1 MQKIINKKSRFTG
14 DKIFAKLTRYAA
26 IGLIVLI
33 FGILISLIILSLPSI
48 HAFGLHFLYSTA
60 WDPVKGHFG
69 GLVEIIGTLVTALI
83 AIIIA
88 VPLSFGIALLI
99 IEILPTPVATVI
111 ARVVELMAGI
121 PSIIYGMWGL
131 FCLAPFLAKYVQP
144 WLITHTQHI
153 PILNFIFGGIPIG
166 FGIFTAGIILAIM
179 IIPLIS
185 SVMRDVLS
193 SVPELLKEAAYGI
206 GATRWEVVKH
216 ILIPYTRAG
225 MLGGIILGLGRAL
238 GETMAVTFVVGNS
251 HKLFTALFMPGTTIS
266 STIANE
272 FTEATGKLYP
282 AALMELGL
290 ILFVITFIVLAISR
304 RLLHNAKTSGVVQ

>member
-1 MQKIINKKSRFTG
+1 MQKSIFKKNKIDG
-14 DKIFAKLTRYAA
+14 DKVFTNLTRYAA

-33 FGILISLIILSLPSI
+33 FGILISLIVLSLPSI
-48 HAFGLHFLYSTA
+48 RAFGLHFLYSTA
-60 WDPVKGHFG
+60 WDPVKEHFG
-69 GLVEIIGTLVTALI
+69 ALVEIVGTLVTALI

-88 VPLSFGIALLI
+88 VPLSFGIALLV
-99 IEILPTPVATVI
+99 IEILPSGI
-111 ARVVELMAGI
+111 AAVLARIIELMAGI

-131 FCLAPFLAKYVQP
+131 FCLAPFLAKHVQP
-144 WLITHTQHI
+144 WLIAHTQHI
-153 PILNFIFGGIPIG
+153 PILNFIFGGLPIG

-193 SVPELLKEAAYGI
+193 SIPELLKEAAYGV

-216 ILIPYTRAG
+216 ILVPYTRAG

-266 STIANE
+266 ATIANE

-282 AALMELGL
+282 SALMQLGL

-304 RLLHNAKTSGVVQ
+304 RLLHNARTSGGVQ

>member
-1 MQKIINKKSRFTG
+1 MQKIIIGERKFSG
-14 DKIFAKLTRYAA
+14 DQLFAKLTRYTS
-26 IGLIVLI
+26 IGLIFLI
-33 FGILISLIILSLPSI
+33 GGILISLILLSFPSI
-48 HAFGLHFLYSTA
+48 RQFGLHFFYSTA
-60 WDPVKGHFG
+60 WDPVRQQFG
-69 GLVEIIGTLVTALI
+69 ALVEIVGTLVTALI

-88 VPLSFGIALLI
+88 VPLSFGIAILI
-99 IEILPTPVATVI
+99 IEVLPPVAAVVV

-131 FCLAPFLAKYVQP
+131 FSLAPFLAKHVQP
-144 WLITHTQHI
+144 WLITHSQHI
-153 PILNFIFGGIPIG
+153 PVLNFIFGGMPIG

-193 SVPELLKEAAYGI
+193 SVPELLKEAAYGV
-206 GATRWEVVKH
+206 GATRWEIVRH
-216 ILIPYTRAG
+216 ILLPYTRAG

-251 HKLFTALFMPGTTIS
+251 HRLFTALFMPGTTIS
-266 STIANE
+266 ATIANE

-282 AALMELGL
+282 AALMQLGL

-304 RLLHNAKTSGVVQ
+304 RLLRTAKTSGGVQ

>member
-1 MQKIINKKSRFTG
+1 MQKSISKASKLNG
-14 DKIFAKLTRYAA
+14 DKIFANLTRYAA

-33 FGILISLIILSLPSI
+33 FGILISLIILSFPSI
-48 HAFGLHFLYSTA
+48 RTFGLHFLYSTA
-60 WDPVKGHFG
+60 WDPVKEHFG
-69 GLVEIIGTLVTALI
+69 ALVEIVGTLVTALI

-99 IEILPTPVATVI
+99 IEILPSSIAAVI
-111 ARVVELMAGI
+111 ARIIELMAGI

-131 FCLAPFLAKYVQP
+131 FCLAPFLAKHVQP
-144 WLITHTQHI
+144 WLIAHTQHI
-153 PILNFIFGGIPIG
+153 PILNFIFGGLPIG

-193 SVPELLKEAAYGI
+193 SVPELLKEASYGI
-206 GATRWEVVKH
+206 GATRWEVVKY
-216 ILIPYTRAG
+216 ILVPYTRAG

-266 STIANE
+266 ATIANE

-282 AALMELGL
+282 AALMQLGL

-304 RLLHNAKTSGVVQ
+304 RLLHNARTSGGVQ